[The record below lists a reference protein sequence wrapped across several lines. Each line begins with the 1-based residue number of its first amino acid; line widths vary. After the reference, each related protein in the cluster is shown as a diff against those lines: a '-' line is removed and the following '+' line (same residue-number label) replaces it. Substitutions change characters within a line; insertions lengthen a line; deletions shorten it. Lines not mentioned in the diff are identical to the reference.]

1 MASSPERPDR
11 ISTEQPLIQGRPGA
25 PPAPTGDFESLLQN
39 SESASK
45 GLTAPPP
52 GLSPA
57 EIPQTPALQKTPP
70 SIDSLLGQVSMA
82 QDSLGNLNN
91 QLNKKDLRLTNSQ
104 KTLLRSKLSNGSTH
118 LRAVSETLGL
128 DTTQAPPQTGQGPMA
143 KFLGYIGDGENQM
156 KQVQVKLQEMQASG
170 KPLNPADLLLM
181 QVKMGQAQQE
191 LEYSSLLLSKAV
203 AAITQLL
210 NTQL

>member
-1 MASSPERPDR
+1 M
-11 ISTEQPLIQGRPGA
+11 QG
-25 PPAPTGDFESLLQN
+25 

-57 EIPQTPALQKTPP
+57 EIPQTAQTQRPPP
-70 SIDSLLGQVSMA
+70 SIDSILAQVGTA

-91 QLNKKDLRLTNSQ
+91 QLNKKDLQLTNSQ
-104 KTLLRSKLSNGSTH
+104 KTLLRSKLSNSSTH

-128 DTTQAPPQTGQGPMA
+128 DTPPPPPQTDKGPLA
-143 KFLGYIGDGENQM
+143 KFLGYVADGETQM
-156 KQVQVKLQEMQASG
+156 KGVQMKLGEMQASG

-203 AAITQLL
+203 SGITQLL